1 MTEDLMK
8 FKRGGP
14 MDKPKKT
21 PEDQENLFGEGDHLF
36 NVIETTRSE
45 IVDEIKRCRESIA
58 KKEDRI
64 KDLDKRLTDVDKA
77 RATAKKYKDKEAEEE
92 KKK

>member
-1 MTEDLMK
+1 MK
-8 FKRGGP
+8 N
-14 MDKPKKT
+14 DKEAPK
-21 PEDQENLFGEGDHLF
+21 DQENLFGEEDHLF

-77 RATAKKYKDKEAEEE
+77 RTTAKKHRDKEAEE

>member
-14 MDKPKKT
+14 MKNDKEAPK
-21 PEDQENLFGEGDHLF
+21 DQENLFGEEDHLF

-77 RATAKKYKDKEAEEE
+77 RATAKKHRDKEAEE